1 MLKAIFEQ
9 FIGQGA
15 QCTFYSPGMYWY
27 KYNENRMLVF
37 VDTTFPY
44 NSQQIEDLIHNG
56 IVSIRALN
64 IS

>member
-15 QCTFYSPGMYWY
+15 QCTFYCVGMYWY
-27 KYNENRMLVF
+27 VYSENRMLVF
-37 VDTTFPY
+37 ADTTFPY
-44 NSQQIEDLIHNG
+44 NPQQVEDLIHND
-56 IVSIRALN
+56 IVRIRALN

>member
-1 MLKAIFEQ
+1 MLKVIFEQ

-15 QCTFYSPGMYWY
+15 QCTFYSAGMYWY
-27 KYNENRMLVF
+27 MYNENCMLVF